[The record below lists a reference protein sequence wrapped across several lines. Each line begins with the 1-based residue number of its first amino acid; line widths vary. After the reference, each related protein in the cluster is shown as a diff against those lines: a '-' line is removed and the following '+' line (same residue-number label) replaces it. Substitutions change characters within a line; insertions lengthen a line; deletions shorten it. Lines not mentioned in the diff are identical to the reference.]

1 MQITMGREPS
11 IHITK
16 SKLKQILFN
25 IFEVDKRDVD
35 TVTNEILKRA
45 KPYSLTNRLLINQ
58 LNEKKVERINNSD
71 ISDASL
77 FSSILLTVRR
87 KMKHKGLT
95 QIKTGSRDWLMV
107 KEITMLANNFCQEND
122 LTKRQGYIEFINI
135 GVGLMGRFMLM
146 KFLGLSEA
154 ISNRYDVLQ
163 ELRQDNNK
171 ELTEKMHKLYQRLM
185 IENTGGFVNYQ
196 NLPEKYVYFYRL
208 IKEAQI
214 HNLVPETYLK
224 AQFMSFEGRNSYP
237 DPIQLVGDKALN
249 RVGRYLQEHEIKPTQ
264 TNINW
269 SKIIKK

>member
-1 MQITMGREPS
+1 MGREPS